1 MLVQDLRCQGEW
13 VDLTGV
19 ENVIMGMLRQ
29 SSLGC
34 LMVIPQGG
42 SQGRL
47 PLRRG
52 GNWEV

>member
-34 LMVIPQGG
+34 LMVISP
-42 SQGRL
+42 GRFT
-47 PLRRG
+47 RKASS
-52 GNWEV
+52 